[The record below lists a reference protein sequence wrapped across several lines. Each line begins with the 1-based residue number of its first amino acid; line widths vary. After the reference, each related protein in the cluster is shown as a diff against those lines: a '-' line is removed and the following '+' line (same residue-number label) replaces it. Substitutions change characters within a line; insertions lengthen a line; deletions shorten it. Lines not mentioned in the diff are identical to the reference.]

1 MYQRIIFP
9 MLKREVNIPGN
20 LNYQYK
26 YNGVKESKSVKTSW
40 EFKDED
46 KRKFR
51 LMCLPNSK
59 TVSAIINDLIYFHS
73 TEEYKLQF
81 IGMRMNVLV
90 D

>member
-40 EFKDED
+40 EFKDKIRES
-46 KRKFR
+46 
-51 LMCLPNSK
+51 L
-59 TVSAIINDLIYFHS
+59 
-73 TEEYKLQF
+73 
-81 IGMRMNVLV
+81 G
-90 D
+90 